1 MGSENLGADQKRKM
15 TYQTV
20 ARTATFMVILTLV
33 SKCFGFIREL
43 VMANYFGAGYITD
56 SYVMAQSIPGILL
69 GGIFS
74 AVSTAYMPLFSQIV
88 EKQGNKE
95 GNLFTS
101 YVINLLII
109 LSLIASLIG
118 FFFSDQIVGF
128 LASGFDEQRAQLT
141 SFYVKITFIYV
152 MFSAT
157 AGVLDAYLQYRGKF
171 LTPIISGYAL
181 NAMAIFMIIFSAYT
195 SYYYLAF
202 GILLGQIGRL
212 IVVFIAAKR
221 QAFKYSRSLK
231 FNQTIKKISVLAI
244 PVFISTYIQQ
254 INTFVDKTL
263 ASGLQVGS
271 VSALYYAMLLV
282 TLITGLTSN
291 VFSTIIYP
299 KLSQANALGDN
310 KKISDISSTG
320 VNLVLLVTIP
330 FTFGI
335 FAYGEQVVQIIYERG
350 AFDEIATSLT
360 GSAFLFY
367 GIGLIF
373 IALNDVLI
381 RIYYAIHDM
390 KAPMIYAGIAVI
402 VNIVLNLVLVRYLQH
417 NGLAL
422 GTSISF
428 ATNTVLL
435 ICGIRKRYSYIKL
448 IQSPVKL
455 VKIGLAAFTSI
466 AFSLIVYY
474 GLILPLSSIIY
485 MRVVQVGIAVI
496 SAMIAYFIL
505 LWIFRVDEIIYL
517 TNLIKKKTNKI
528 QF

>member
-1 MGSENLGADQKRKM
+1 MDDKKLTAATKRE
-15 TYQTV
+15 TAYRRVAQT
-20 ARTATFMVILTLV
+20 AILMVILTLV

-109 LSLIASLIG
+109 LSFLASLMG
-118 FFFSDQIVGF
+118 FFFSDQIVTF

-141 SFYVKITFIYV
+141 SFYIKITFMYV

-157 AGVLDAYLQYRGKF
+157 AGIFDAYLQYKGKF
-171 LTPIISGYAL
+171 LTPIVSGYAL
-181 NAMAIFMIIFSAYT
+181 NAMAIIMIIFSAHT
-195 SYYYLAF
+195 SHYYLAF
-202 GILLGQIGRL
+202 GILLGQVGRL
-212 IVVFIAAKR
+212 IVVFVVSKR
-221 QAFKYSRSLK
+221 QSFKYFRSIK
-231 FNQTIKKISVLAI
+231 FNDTIKRISVLAI
-244 PVFISTYIQQ
+244 PVFVSTYIQQ

-299 KLSQANALGDN
+299 KLSQANSLGDN
-310 KKISDISSTG
+310 EELSYIASAG

-330 FTFGI
+330 FTLGI
-335 FAYGEQVVQIIYERG
+335 FAYGGQVVQIVYERG
-350 AFDEIATSLT
+350 AFDETATALT

-373 IALNDVLI
+373 IALNDLLM

-390 KAPMIYAGIAVI
+390 KAPMIYAGIAVV
-402 VNIVLNLVLVRYLQH
+402 VNIALNLVLVRYMQH

-435 ICGIRKRYSYIKL
+435 VHGIRKRYSYIKL
-448 IQSPVKL
+448 MQSPTKL
-455 VKIGLAAFTSI
+455 VKIGLAALISI
-466 AFSLIVYY
+466 TFSLIVYY
-474 GLILPLSSIIY
+474 GVILPLSYIIY
-485 MRVVQVGIAVI
+485 MRLVQIGIAVL
-496 SAMIAYFIL
+496 SAMIVYIVS
-505 LWIFRVDEIIYL
+505 LWIFRIDEIIYF
-517 TNLIKKKTNKI
+517 TYLIKNKMSKK
-528 QF
+528 